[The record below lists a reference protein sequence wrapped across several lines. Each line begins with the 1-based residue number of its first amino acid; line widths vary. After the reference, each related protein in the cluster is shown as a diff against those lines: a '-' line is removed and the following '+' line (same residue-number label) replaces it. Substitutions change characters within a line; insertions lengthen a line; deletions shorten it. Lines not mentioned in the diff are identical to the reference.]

1 MSCNRN
7 TLSQNTISGKFQD
20 TYNPDSYRTQYD
32 IEMNKKFYCNNKIKE
47 SYEIVNNCKK
57 CKYPL
62 KGHSK
67 CLKYC
72 PDCTENSCFRPS
84 GVPDRKPLWEL
95 PYRTLAFDDTDN
107 PLSYNIRYHSLS

>member
-7 TLSQNTISGKFQD
+7 TIPQNQIRGSFQD
-20 TYNPDSYRTQYD
+20 VYNPDSYRTQYD
-32 IEMNKKFYCNNKIKE
+32 IEMNKKFCCNNNVKE
-47 SYEIVNNCKK
+47 SYEAGKTCKK

-62 KGHSK
+62 KGPSK
-67 CLKYC
+67 CMKYC

-84 GVPDRKPLWEL
+84 GVPDRRHVLKL